1 MLFNLICGPQR
12 TTEHLST
19 FLPDIHKSVGQI
31 RVSPDFPVLI
41 KTHYLLTP
49 EMPLFANTA
58 RFIYIVR
65 NPVDTMMSN
74 LNYMFTVHGVDR
86 DPVLR
91 NSIKQQYIE
100 EFITLGGDPNW
111 IRFGRGSWIEHVRSW
126 IKNEP
131 GFPSLVIRYEDLF
144 ADTVAQLQQVND
156 FLKLMK
162 SVPEIEMAVSLSTF
176 DQMKKIEEHELA
188 ARSPGFFMSENYEK
202 SIQQGNRFMN
212 RGKPGTG
219 ENELTQA
226 QQERLLEKFGSAME
240 LVGYL

>member
-1 MLFNLICGPQR
+1 MLLNLICGPQR
-12 TTEHLST
+12 TTEHLNT
-19 FLPDIHKSVGQI
+19 FLPDIHKCVGQI
-31 RVSPDFPVLI
+31 RVSASFPALI

-65 NPVDTMMSN
+65 NPMDTMMSN
-74 LNYMFTVHGVDR
+74 LNYIFTVHGANR

-91 NSIKQQYIE
+91 KSIKQQYIE

-131 GFPSLVIRYEDLF
+131 DFPSLVLRYEDLF
-144 ADTVAQLQQVND
+144 VDAVAQLQRVNV
-156 FLKLMK
+156 FLSLMK
-162 SVPEIEMAVSLSTF
+162 PMPEIEMAVSLSTF

-188 ARSPGFFMSENYEK
+188 TRSPGFFMSENYEK
-202 SIQQGNRFMN
+202 SILQGNRFMN
-212 RGKPGTG
+212 RGKPGEG

-226 QQERLLEKFGSAME
+226 QRERMLEKFGPTME
-240 LVGYL
+240 MVGYL